1 MLKSIQL
8 DNLNNQNPI
17 TPGIKKII
25 TTKGETVSETEGQ
38 KSNGMAETI
47 LNLSK
52 EGKAK
57 ALEHSQYSETTKE
70 SGITSAREYF
80 EIDAL
85 DHRLTERKDSS
96 GEYLT
101 NNRLEALRLDDNEL
115 YNKIMDLWSQ
125 AGDAL
130 VHRDATV
137 LHYTQDSEAEG
148 EWNKFYVDGQY
159 SYSISGEQYY
169 DIDRKTANKLRE
181 ENAQCYI
188 FETPD
193 NSEEAKKLHDKLMR
207 EGDDL
212 LYEWEEQHSDENGRF
227 QSPASRQFTAIDV
240 LEKTY
245 SDSTHDTTFNFYGK
259 YDDIQPSHSIYV
271 GASLWHYSTKF
282 NVLLTTDMLN
292 TLASGSKGAANDVLK
307 QIDTAVSNMKD
318 VEKAYSG
325 NHASLRFG
333 VIFGDDGA
341 ATYHAIYAG
350 CKEKYGISADDPNS
364 LLEMLMNPETE

>member
-1 MLKSIQL
+1 
-8 DNLNNQNPI
+8 
-17 TPGIKKII
+17 
-25 TTKGETVSETEGQ
+25 
-38 KSNGMAETI
+38 
-47 LNLSK
+47 
-52 EGKAK
+52 
-57 ALEHSQYSETTKE
+57 
-70 SGITSAREYF
+70 
-80 EIDAL
+80 
-85 DHRLTERKDSS
+85 
-96 GEYLT
+96 
-101 NNRLEALRLDDNEL
+101 LRLDDNEL
-115 YNKIMDLWSQ
+115 YDKIINLRREAS
-125 AGDAL
+125 DAL
-130 VHRDATV
+130 VHRDVTV

-169 DIDRKTANKLRE
+169 DVDRKTANKLRD
-181 ENAQCYI
+181 ENEQCYI

-193 NSEEAKKLHDKLMR
+193 NSKEAKALHDKLMR

-212 LYEWEEQHSDENGRF
+212 FYEWKWQHSDENGRF
-227 QSPASRQFTAIDV
+227 QSPAARQFTAIDV

-292 TLASGSKGAANDVLK
+292 TLASGREDAASDILK
-307 QIDTAVSNMKD
+307 QIDTAVNNMKD

-350 CKEKYGISADDPNS
+350 CKEKYGISADNPNS